1 MKVPGLPQEFEDL
14 AIFLSDW
21 SLPTEPQRYAR
32 RLSATLPE
40 LRAFYDAIAPRM
52 DAIMHHLAAYPDNDL
67 ENLPV
72 ETRNLYC
79 LALSYFEA
87 SHPIEL
93 NWKRTD
99 LDDAFPA
106 DRIIYEKP
114 SSEAH

>member
-1 MKVPGLPQEFEDL
+1 MKESGLPQEFEDL
-14 AIFLSDW
+14 TILLSDW
-21 SLPTEPQRYAR
+21 GLPTEPQRYAR
-32 RLSATLPE
+32 RLSVTLPE
-40 LRAFYDAIAPRM
+40 LRTFYDAIAPRM
-52 DAIMHHLAAYPDNDL
+52 DAIMQHLAAYPANDL
-67 ENLPV
+67 ASLPV
-72 ETRNLYC
+72 ETRNLYY

-106 DRIIYEKP
+106 CRIVYEKP